1 MIESRIMNI
10 ESNRNFYSLEKNN
23 GEFLEDSTEIS
34 AYIVNLKLTPIK
46 TIRSLIS
53 IIIFLAIAS
62 LMGNLARLYLPDF
75 PLRDSLAN
83 WFDVNQ
89 ELNIPS
95 LYSTSVLLFCS
106 ILLATISS
114 IKRMQRDRYQ
124 PQWVIL
130 SCIFFY
136 LGIDELTS
144 IHESFNYRVSL
155 IVKTGGVF
163 YYSWV
168 IPGFIFALVCLL
180 AFWKF
185 LTHLPKKTRGLFLT
199 AGSVYIF
206 GAIGLEM
213 VGGYIADTY
222 GEGHILW
229 ILEIALEEFCEMLGI
244 AIFYYAL
251 TTYISHQ
258 IRGVTCRVNISEN
271 Y

>member
-1 MIESRIMNI
+1 MNI
-10 ESNRNFYSLEKNN
+10 ESNSNFYSLEKSN
-23 GEFLEDSTEIS
+23 GKYLEGSPDIS
-34 AYIVNLKLTPIK
+34 AYTVSFKLTPIK
-46 TIRSLIS
+46 TIRFLIS

-62 LMGNLARLYLPDF
+62 LIGNLARLYLPDF
-75 PLRDSLAN
+75 PFRDLFASL
-83 WFDVNQ
+83 FDVNR

-124 PQWVIL
+124 LQWVAL

-144 IHESFNYRVSL
+144 IHESFIYPVSL

-168 IPGFIFALVCLL
+168 IPGLIFTLVCLL
-180 AFWKF
+180 AFCKF
-185 LTHLPKKTRGLFLT
+185 LTHLPKKTRNLFLT
-199 AGSVYIF
+199 AGFVYIF

-244 AIFYYAL
+244 AVFYYAL
-251 TTYISHQ
+251 TTYISQQ
-258 IRGVTCRVNISEN
+258 IRGVTCRVDIPEN